1 MKEDEEKKKIFTERD
16 LKAFDGGEEKPI
28 YIAYQGKVYDVS
40 GSLHS

>member
-1 MKEDEEKKKIFTERD
+1 MKKKRRSLPKRD